1 MVHNQHEKIKSN
13 PKGIKGNPRA
23 LTKHKIEKICNLI
36 RCGNYVKP
44 SVQANDVNY
53 NTFLSCMNKGK
64 KGVEPYEDWYY
75 MVEQAKAEAEIGM
88 SMRIH
93 ESAENGNVGA
103 DMFKLQRMFP
113 NRWSTAKRQDIKIDN
128 SQEITIRKFSD
139 VKNNKED

>member
-1 MVHNQHEKIKSN
+1 MVHNHREKLESN
-13 PKGIKGNPRA
+13 PKDIKGNPRA
-23 LTKHKIEKICNLI
+23 LTENKIKSICNLI

-75 MVEQAKAEAEIGM
+75 MIEQAKAEAEIGM

-93 ESAENGNVGA
+93 ESAENGNIGA
-103 DMFKLQRMFP
+103 DMWKLARMFP
-113 NRWSTAKRQDIKIDN
+113 QKWGASKRVEAKIDN
-128 SQEITIRKFSD
+128 SQEITIKKYSEVNR
-139 VKNNKED
+139 EE